1 MWEWPEGSLRGL
13 SQQKVRRLVGEVVG
27 GVGGGH
33 CRRPEVVAGL
43 GNGGYESLLRKQ
55 VKPFS

>member
-13 SQQKVRRLVGEVVG
+13 SQQKVRRQVGEVVG

-43 GNGGYESLLRKQ
+43 GNGGYES
-55 VKPFS
+55 